1 MRYLPYLVSL
11 CEIHMFF
18 LIRRLWLKATT
29 HGPTILSLESEEEKA
44 RQFALLLHPHHI
56 PRKKDKE
63 EKSPAVER
71 EI

>member
-1 MRYLPYLVSL
+1 
-11 CEIHMFF
+11 MFF

-44 RQFALLLHPHHI
+44 RQFALLLHPYHI

-63 EKSPAVER
+63 EKNPAAVER